1 MTILNSK
8 LTESLD
14 EAIIE
19 ESELMRD
26 ASPDFD
32 ACPDSEGS
40 GF

>member
-1 MTILNSK
+1 MKILNSK

-26 ASPDFD
+26 VSPDFD